1 MLLKKKLRA
10 EEDGQAM
17 VEFAIVFPVVFLLF
31 LVIVQTALLM
41 TARQVVHYA
50 AFSAARS
57 AIVGDEDNEVRA
69 WRAAQ
74 IACIPISPKFQP
86 PDAEYLKGIIED
98 LAGDF
103 LSSGLDLVEDL
114 STNPQLASG
123 LMDIKNSIFG
133 FDIFDNSAYL
143 PQDFQS
149 WLSLAAGLLL
159 IDVLCGDELGDVL
172 FRFPA
177 AFCLTEVELE
187 YSRDENDVEAKVWHY
202 YALRVPIVNRIF
214 FLAFKEFHLKNM
226 PQQVRNFF
234 SKWESNAFFSQ
245 WASNFYPLPIPAS
258 YTLTVEKDVTHG
270 KCCG

>member
-1 MLLKKKLRA
+1 MLLKKKFGPG
-10 EEDGQAM
+10 EDGQAM

-41 TARQVVHYA
+41 TARQIVHYA
-50 AFSAARS
+50 AFNAARS

-98 LAGDF
+98 LAEDI
-103 LSSGLDLVEDL
+103 LSSGLNLAEEI
-114 STNPQLASG
+114 SKNPQLASG
-123 LMDIKNSIFG
+123 LMDIKDSLLG
-133 FDIFDNSAYL
+133 FDIFKNSAYL

-149 WLSLAAGLLL
+149 WLGLAAGLLL
-159 IDVLCGDELGDVL
+159 IDVLCGNEFGDVL

-187 YSRDENDVEAKVWHY
+187 YSRDNNDVEAKVWHY

-234 SKWESNAFFSQ
+234 SKWESNAFFSK
-245 WASNFYPLPIPAS
+245 WASRFYPLPIPAS
-258 YTLTVEKDVTHG
+258 CTLSVEKDVTHG